1 VAGTPFGGA
10 ASGRTDLNITLECP
24 YGNSVS
30 ARRPDSL
37 SWGVPATSG
46 RPRRPLDPAR
56 NAAIHTAVLEV
67 LADVGYAGLTM
78 DAVAATAGVSKATI
92 YRRWRTK
99 ADLLVSVISTAS
111 DQSLVVPDTGS
122 LRDDL
127 VALLTALGRV
137 LAGPGGSASRALLGA
152 LNDEPSLAAAFHAGP
167 LARWA
172 DAFMTVL
179 NRAVARHELVLDEA
193 RSLAA
198 EAGPAIFMLRWMIR
212 GSGLDDDVAVAVV
225 DEVMMPLLH
234 RGPRPT

>member
-1 VAGTPFGGA
+1 M
-10 ASGRTDLNITLECP
+10 
-24 YGNSVS
+24 
-30 ARRPDSL
+30 
-37 SWGVPATSG
+37 
-46 RPRRPLDPAR
+46 
-56 NAAIHTAVLEV
+56 AVLEV

-111 DQSLVVPDTGS
+111 DQSLIVPDTGC

-137 LAGPGGSASRALLGA
+137 LNGPGGNASRALLGA

-172 DAFMTVL
+172 DAFITVL
-179 NRAVARHELVLDEA
+179 DRAVARHELVMDEA
-193 RSLAA
+193 RSLVA
-198 EAGPAIFMLRWMIR
+198 EAGPAIFVLRWLIGGR
-212 GSGLDDDVAVAVV
+212 AIDDQVAVTVV

-234 RGPRPT
+234 QS